1 MGAQV
6 VNSDQTAFAHVG
18 KSRYA
23 HAAHKGVVHVPHAR
37 RKAASCVDAS
47 QAAAASQQ
55 DGAAAVT
62 LQPSRGAAISNTGG
76 VPSQALFT
84 EIPSATPETQL
95 AVPLEPPPAG
105 SLPSSFGSL
114 Q

>member
-6 VNSDQTAFAHVG
+6 LNSDQTAFAHVG

-37 RKAASCVDAS
+37 RKAASGVDTS
-47 QAAAASQQ
+47 QAVAASQQ

-62 LQPSRGAAISNTGG
+62 LQPSHAPADSDTGG
-76 VPSQALFT
+76 VFPQALPM
-84 EIPSATPETQL
+84 ERPSAAPEKQM
-95 AVPLEPPPAG
+95 AVPIEPLPVS